1 MNNAALHKARAAA
14 GGKDTDLARLLGISQ
29 SAVSQWKTKQRVPLR
44 RALQIEALTG
54 GQVTKEELRPDV
66 FLDPGRVPEW
76 RSDVALG
83 CFPQPEP
90 ASVAAPVAAPA
101 RRSLQRGPAPQRLCL
116 HQQRDRGPNRGG

>member
-1 MNNAALHKARAAA
+1 MNNSALHKARAAA

-29 SAVSQWKTKQRVPLR
+29 SAVSQWKIKQRVPLR

-76 RSDVALG
+76 RSDVALE
-83 CFPQPEP
+83 CFPHPEP
-90 ASVAAPVAAPA
+90 G
-101 RRSLQRGPAPQRLCL
+101 L
-116 HQQRDRGPNRGG
+116 GGRPGGGVSPSA